1 MRQAVP
7 GVGGFPAGTLYT
19 DPPLPPAP
27 LSPVSKGRDPMADLG
42 DTSGANSSSVAGGP
56 GHKKSSWVVVVL
68 ISVASIVLG
77 FAFVLENIPL
87 AVVGGVIGLVGV
99 VLGFT
104 SGIMDD
110 AH

>member
-1 MRQAVP
+1 
-7 GVGGFPAGTLYT
+7 
-19 DPPLPPAP
+19 
-27 LSPVSKGRDPMADLG
+27 MADLG
-42 DTSGANSSSVAGGP
+42 DTSMANSSRAAGGP

-68 ISVASIVLG
+68 ICVSSIILG
-77 FAFVLENIPL
+77 FAFVLQSIPL